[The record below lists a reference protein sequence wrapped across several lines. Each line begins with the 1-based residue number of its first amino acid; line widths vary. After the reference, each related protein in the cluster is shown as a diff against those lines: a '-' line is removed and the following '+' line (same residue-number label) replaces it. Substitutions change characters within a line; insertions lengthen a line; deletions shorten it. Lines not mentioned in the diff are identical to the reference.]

1 MEWMKGM
8 FRPLLMRPFLSIE
21 HVADLESLSVADV
34 RLLAVSYD
42 IPIQLDPV
50 FGEFFTVASFHAFHK
65 ALHHYRE
72 PSRFDR
78 QAMLVALLQAADPE
92 KWRSDL
98 KPPPFSKRLEKEI
111 RRIAQLP
118 DPQKTEMALRLV
130 EAYGDSLGI
139 VRAAGMDATL
149 RGMDRAEK
157 MVEVKAETDSEE
169 SVLFTEL

>member
-1 MEWMKGM
+1 M
-8 FRPLLMRPFLSIE
+8 FRPLLLRPFLSIE

-34 RLLAVSYD
+34 RMLAVSYD
-42 IPIQLDPV
+42 IPIQIDEV
-50 FGEFFTVASFHAFHK
+50 FGELFTVAAFHAFHK

-111 RRIAQLP
+111 RRIAQLSE
-118 DPQKTEMALRLV
+118 PQKTEMALRLI
-130 EAYGDSLGI
+130 ESYEDCLGI

-149 RGMDRAEK
+149 RGMERAEK
-157 MVEVKAETDSEE
+157 IVAVQTETAPEGAD
-169 SVLFTEL
+169 LH